1 MVVSHDI
8 PRARPVPLSLVPIG
22 VAIVMCLAASEFS
35 AARQQ
40 TIPST
45 EVVFRDI
52 AAAAGLGV
60 THVNGASPDKYFA
73 EIMGSGGLFFDFDD
87 DGWID
92 IFLVDGGSIAD
103 PRVAAT
109 ARHRLYRNRGN
120 GTFEDVTAQSGIRH
134 REYGMGA
141 CAGDY
146 DNDGAIDLYVTNYG
160 PNVLYHNAG
169 HGRFTEVLGA
179 GGAGTTLW
187 STSCAFTD
195 VDKDGYL
202 DLFVTNYVK
211 AERTN
216 NKFCGKDT
224 PPRIRGYCH
233 PLAYDP
239 SPSVL
244 YHNTGKGTFEDV
256 STKAGIAAYRGNGLG
271 VAVTDVDEDGW
282 PDVLVAN
289 DGMPNF
295 LFRNTGKGT
304 FEEVGLLAGV
314 SVAADSKARAG
325 MGTAF
330 GDFDGDGKLD
340 LVVTNHEFE
349 MHSLFRSLGGGVFTD
364 VTQESGLGPL
374 TLPYVG
380 FGVAFLDFDNDT
392 RNDLAIVNGNVVD
405 NIALFRKGAK
415 HAQPSLLLRNVGNR
429 FQNVSKQAGPGFTS
443 ERVGRGLAKSDIDND
458 GDVDLLITNNGGAV
472 QLLLNEGGN
481 RNNALLVR
489 TVGTKSPSTSLRA
502 SPATSLRASNRDGI
516 GARLRLTVGSR
527 TLVDQVS
534 SGSSYLAQHDMR
546 VHFGLGSAT
555 KADRLEIAWPSGRVD
570 VVENL
575 PANHIITVREGEGE
589 IRRVPFTR

>member
-1 MVVSHDI
+1 MVTSHDI
-8 PRARPVPLSLVPIG
+8 QRARPVSVSGFSIAIALCLSV
-22 VAIVMCLAASEFS
+22 S
-35 AARQQ
+35 ALPDARQQ
-40 TIPST
+40 SVPGTSA

-52 AAAAGLGV
+52 AAAAGLGF
-60 THVNGASPDKYFA
+60 THVNGASREKYFA

-109 ARHRLYRNRGN
+109 AKHRLYRNRGN
-120 GTFEDVTAQSGIRH
+120 GTFEDVTTQSGIRH

-141 CAGDY
+141 CAGDF
-146 DNDGAIDLYVTNYG
+146 DNDGAADLYVTNYG
-160 PNVLYHNAG
+160 PNVLYRNAG
-169 HGRFTEVLGA
+169 HGRFTEVAGA
-179 GGAGTTLW
+179 GGARTAGLW

-195 VDKDGYL
+195 VDRDGYL
-202 DLFVTNYVK
+202 DLFVTNYVD
-211 AERTN
+211 AQRTN

-233 PLAYDP
+233 PLAYGP
-239 SPSVL
+239 LTSVL
-244 YHNTGKGTFEDV
+244 YHNTGKGMFEDV
-256 STKAGIAAYRGNGLG
+256 SAKAGVAAYRGNGLG

-282 PDVLVAN
+282 PDVFVAN

-295 LFRNTGKGT
+295 LFRNNGKGT
-304 FEEVGLLAGV
+304 FEEVGLVAGV
-314 SVAADSKARAG
+314 SVAADSKPRAG

-364 VTQESGLGPL
+364 VTQESGLGPV

-405 NIALFRKGAK
+405 NIAMFRTGAR
-415 HAQPSLLLRNVGNR
+415 HAQPSLLLRNAGNR
-429 FQNVSKQAGPGFTS
+429 VQNVGARAGPGFTS
-443 ERVGRGLAKSDIDND
+443 ERVSRGLAKGDVDND

-472 QLLLNEGGN
+472 QLLLNDGGN
-481 RNNALLVR
+481 RSNALLVR
-489 TVGTKSPSTSLRA
+489 VIGGSPSLTTGTKSS
-502 SPATSLRASNRDGI
+502 RDGI
-516 GARLRLTVGSR
+516 GARLRLTVGAK
-527 TLVDQVS
+527 TLVDQVT
-534 SGSSYLAQHDMR
+534 SGSSYLAQNDLR
-546 VHFGLGSAT
+546 VHFGLGAAT
-555 KADRLEIAWPSGRVD
+555 RADRLEIAWPSGRVD
-570 VVENL
+570 VLENL
-575 PANHIITVREGEGE
+575 PANHVISVREGEGE

>member
-1 MVVSHDI
+1 MVAPHDV
-8 PRARPVPLSLVPIG
+8 PRARPFLVSYVSIG
-22 VAIVMCLAASEFS
+22 VAIAMCLAVSRFP
-35 AARQQ
+35 AAREQ
-40 TIPST
+40 TGPTTSDA
-45 EVVFRDI
+45 VVFRDI
-52 AAAAGLGV
+52 AAAAGLGI

-103 PRVAAT
+103 PRVAAS
-109 ARHRLYRNRGN
+109 AKHRLYRNRGS

-169 HGRFTEVLGA
+169 HGRFTEVPGA
-179 GGAGTTLW
+179 GGAGTPLW

-244 YHNTGKGTFEDV
+244 YHNTGKGTFEDI

-295 LFRNTGKGT
+295 LFRNKGKGM
-304 FEEVGLLAGV
+304 FEEVGLVAGV
-314 SVAADSKARAG
+314 SVAADSKPRAG

-392 RNDLAIVNGNVVD
+392 RTDLAIVNGNVVD

-415 HAQPSLLLRNVGNR
+415 HAQPSLLLRNVGTR
-429 FQNVSKQAGPGFTS
+429 FQNLAKQAGPGFAS
-443 ERVGRGLAKSDIDND
+443 ERVSRGLAKGDIDND
-458 GDVDLLITNNGGAV
+458 GDVDLLITNNGGAA
-472 QLLLNEGGN
+472 QLLVNEVGN
-481 RNNALLVR
+481 RNNALLLR
-489 TVGTKSPSTSLRA
+489 LIGTK
-502 SPATSLRASNRDGI
+502 SNRDGI

-527 TLVDQVS
+527 TLVDQVA
-534 SGSSYLAQHDMR
+534 SGSSYLAQHDLR
-546 VHFGLGSAT
+546 VHFGLGSAA
-555 KADRLEIAWPSGRVD
+555 KADRLEIAWPSGRVE
-570 VVENL
+570 VLESL
-575 PANHIITVREGEGE
+575 PANHVITVREGEGE
-589 IRRVPFTR
+589 IRRVPFAR

>member
-1 MVVSHDI
+1 MVASHDV
-8 PRARPVPLSLVPIG
+8 PRARPVSVPGFQVG
-22 VAIVMCLAASEFS
+22 VAIALCLVVLEF
-35 AARQQ
+35 ADARQQ
-40 TIPST
+40 TIPAPSAQ
-45 EVVFRDI
+45 VVFRDI

-60 THVNGASPDKYFA
+60 THVNGASPEKYFA
-73 EIMGSGGLFFDFDD
+73 EIMGSGGLFFDFDN

-109 ARHRLYRNRGN
+109 AKHRLYRNRGN
-120 GTFEDVTAQSGIRH
+120 GTFEDVTTQSGIRH

-141 CAGDY
+141 CAGDF
-146 DNDGAIDLYVTNYG
+146 DNDGAVDLYVTNYG
-160 PNVLYHNAG
+160 PNVLYRNMG
-169 HGRFTEVLGA
+169 HGRFTEVPGP
-179 GGAGTTLW
+179 GGAGKPLW

-195 VDKDGYL
+195 VDRDGYL
-202 DLFVTNYVK
+202 DLFVTNYVD
-211 AERTN
+211 AQRTN

-239 SPSVL
+239 LRSVL

-256 STKAGIAAYRGNGLG
+256 STKAGIAGYRGNGLG
-271 VAVTDVDEDGW
+271 VAVADVDDDGW
-282 PDVLVAN
+282 PDIFVAN

-295 LFRNTGKGT
+295 LFRNKGKGV

-314 SVAADSKARAG
+314 SVAADSKPRAG

-364 VTQESGLGPL
+364 VTLESGLGPV

-415 HAQPSLLLRNVGNR
+415 HQQPSLLLRNVGNR
-429 FQNVSKQAGPGFTS
+429 FQRVKEAGPGFETEMVS
-443 ERVGRGLAKSDIDND
+443 RTLAKGDIDND
-458 GDVDLLITNNGGAV
+458 GDVDLLITNNGGAA

-489 TVGTKSPSTSLRA
+489 TVGTKS
-502 SPATSLRASNRDGI
+502 NRDGI
-516 GARLRLTVGSR
+516 GARLRLSVGSR
-527 TLVDQVS
+527 TFVDQVT
-534 SGSSYLAQHDMR
+534 SGSSYLGQHDFR
-546 VHFGLGSAT
+546 VHFGLGAAT

-575 PANHIITVREGEGE
+575 PANHVITVREGEGE
-589 IRRVPFTR
+589 IRRVPFAR